1 MQNVEISEVQFT
13 SKQSAKDN
21 HSERLHLNGMDALLR
36 RGNTLVLKITLT
48 TEIACLYC
56 VSLTFVPVFCPRDRF
71 GQFQAKG
78 AAKGSSELWLSIT
91 IPANF
96 PIGKYHAHIAVSLK
110 GGAQVATYF
119 HHKPLI
125 ILFNPWNPGSY
136 MDILQPHPQATLIY
150 YYFFSQYYTQKL
162 GSADEAIAT

>member
-13 SKQSAKDN
+13 SEQSAKDN

-48 TEIACLYC
+48 TKIACPYC
-56 VSLTFVPVFCPRDRF
+56 VSLTFVPVFRPRDRF

-96 PIGKYHAHIAVSLK
+96 PIGKYHAHIAISLK

-136 MDILQPHPQATLIY
+136 MDILQPHPPATLVY
-150 YYFFSQYYTQKL
+150 YYFFLNITHKNWGVQMRL
-162 GSADEAIAT
+162 